1 MAHIYTPRQQR
12 TLLIAS
18 LLLIGGF
25 ILYGLWGYMTAFL
38 GAGILYVIFRPLL
51 RYLVLKRGW
60 NRKLVTVLLMLISL
74 LVIILPF
81 AALSLLLVGRIQY
94 YSQNYGQILDLIH
107 RAETMTGYKVTDPK
121 TVSNLINQGTAF
133 ASRQFPSL
141 LGSTLDFTIVLGL
154 MYFALYFMFADESD
168 FRKGVRRY
176 LPFKPDTLDE
186 LSESLQN
193 NVNANVLGQA
203 MVSAVQAVIT
213 GLTLWIF
220 GVSDAAFWG
229 VVTFFFSF
237 VPILG
242 SPFVWVPAGLI
253 KLSEG
258 DNTQGIG
265 ILIVGAVVIVNID
278 NVLRVMLAK
287 RMGDIHPF
295 ITMTGIILGIPL
307 FGILG
312 LVIGPLLLSYFIV
325 LMNVFERENKELQ
338 EEAVDQEEQL
348 EVKASRRADA
358 LPAVKA

>member
-1 MAHIYTPRQQR
+1 MTHIYTPRQQR
-12 TLLIAS
+12 TLLIVS

-38 GAGILYVIFRPLL
+38 GAAILYVIFRPLL

-60 NRKLVTVLLMLISL
+60 NRKLVTVLLMIISL
-74 LVIILPF
+74 VVIILPF
-81 AALSLLLVGRIQY
+81 ASLSLLLVGRIQY

-107 RAETMTGYKVTDPK
+107 KAETMTGYKVTEPK
-121 TVSNLINQGTAF
+121 TVSSLINQGTAF

-141 LGSTLDFTIVLGL
+141 LGTTLDFTIVLGL
-154 MYFALYFMFADESD
+154 MYFALFFMFADESS

-203 MVSAVQAVIT
+203 LVSAVQAIIT

-220 GVSDAAFWG
+220 GVPDAAFWG

-237 VPILG
+237 VPVLG

-258 DNTQGIG
+258 DTTQGIG

-287 RMGDIHPF
+287 KMGDIHPF
-295 ITMTGIILGIPL
+295 ITLTGIILGIPL

-325 LMNVFERENKELQ
+325 LMNVFERENRELQ
-338 EEAVDQEEQL
+338 EETIEQEEKL
-348 EVKASRRADA
+348 EVKASHRANA
-358 LPAVKA
+358 LPAEKV